1 MILKSEEKP
10 TSSDNNL
17 SESITR
23 IHIGVK
29 ARIKKQYLCPL
40 LLFPISLERYLSPR
54 HWMKPLKSGNAMTAF
69 HARCAVKAGANC
81 ACLKNHAKTKIPE
94 VKKRETGLDRKNN
107 MPGCRPLVFNLSSA
121 FPR

>member
-17 SESITR
+17 SEFITR

-29 ARIKKQYLCPL
+29 VRIQKQYLCPL
-40 LLFPISLERYLSPR
+40 LLFPISVERSLSPR
-54 HWMKPLKSGNAMTAF
+54 SGLKLLKSRNAMTAF

-81 ACLKNHAKTKIPE
+81 VNPEESCKDKNPE
-94 VKKRETGLDRKNN
+94 GKKCETGLD
-107 MPGCRPLVFNLSSA
+107 
-121 FPR
+121 

>member
-17 SESITR
+17 SEFITR

-29 ARIKKQYLCPL
+29 VRIKKQSLWPL

-54 HWMKPLKSGNAMTAF
+54 HGMKPLKSESAMTAF

-81 ACLKNHAKTKIPE
+81 ACLKNHAKTKSPKAKMHE
-94 VKKRETGLDRKNN
+94 TVRERT
-107 MPGCRPLVFNLSSA
+107 
-121 FPR
+121 